1 MLEHALD
8 YARSHRHAHL
18 DALCDWLRIP
28 SVSALPEHAGDV
40 RQAGEWA
47 VARLRAMG
55 MQEAEMRETGGHPLA
70 YAEWQGTPGPTL
82 LVYGHFD
89 VQPVDPIDEWQRP
102 PFEPQV
108 EGDNLYARG
117 ASDDKGQAFAVLAAL
132 ESFLRTS
139 GKLPGNVKVLLEGE
153 EEITSRN
160 LAPFV
165 RRHAEALRADAV
177 LIADQDML
185 DAQHPVIMYGVRGN
199 LYVEIEVRGPASDLH
214 SGTFGGAVDNPF
226 NVLVRLLARLQDG
239 ATRRVLI
246 PGFYDAVQP
255 LSDEERALLAQ
266 VPITD
271 EAGLYVTGAPAL
283 GGEQGYS
290 LVERISVRPTLE
302 VHGIVG
308 GFTGSGQKT
317 VIPSQ
322 ATAKVSMRLVPDQD
336 PQAIAALLEAYL
348 RQAAPPTVTWA
359 LRILGAARPVRIDY
373 HAPAVQAA
381 ALAYE
386 LGFGCRPVYMRGGGS
401 LPIVRDMIDSLSSPD
416 KEIPIVMIGF
426 GLPDDHTHA
435 PNEKFHLPNFY
446 RGIETVIHYLDT
458 LAPPP

>member
-1 MLEHALD
+1 MLEPALE
-8 YARSHRHAHL
+8 YARSHRAAHL
-18 DALCDWLRIP
+18 EALCDWLRIP
-28 SVSALPEHAGDV
+28 SISALPESAADV
-40 RQAGEWA
+40 RRAGAWA
-47 VARLRAMG
+47 VDRLRSIG
-55 MQEAEMRETGGHPLA
+55 MPRVEMVETAGHPLV
-70 YAEWQGTPGPTL
+70 YADWLEAKGPTL

-89 VQPVDPIDEWQRP
+89 VQPVDPAEAWTRP

-108 EGDNLYARG
+108 EGDILYARG
-117 ASDDKGQAFAVLAAL
+117 ASDDKGQALAVLAAL
-132 ESFLRTS
+132 ESFLKTS
-139 GKLPGNVKVLLEGE
+139 GRLPVNVKVLLEGE
-153 EEITSRN
+153 EEITSPHLGPYLRT
-160 LAPFV
+160 
-165 RRHAEALRADAV
+165 HADRLQADAV

-185 DAQHPVIMYGVRGN
+185 DPQHPVVMYGVRGN

-226 NVLVRLLARLQDG
+226 NVLVRVLAGLQDG

-271 EAGLYVTGAPAL
+271 EAGLFLTGAPAL

-302 VHGIVG
+302 VHGIMG
-308 GFTGSGQKT
+308 GFTGTGQKT
-317 VIPSQ
+317 VIPSK

-336 PQAIAALLEAYL
+336 PQAIAALLEAHL
-348 RQAAPPTVTWA
+348 RQAAPPSVTWA
-359 LRILGAARPVRIDY
+359 LRVLGSARPVRIDY
-373 HAPAVQAA
+373 RAPAVQAA

-386 LGFGCRPVYMRGGGS
+386 RGFGCQPVYLRGGGS
-401 LPIVRDMIDSLSSPD
+401 LPIVRDMIDGLSPPGE
-416 KEIPIVMIGF
+416 EIPIVLIGF

-435 PNEKFHLPNFY
+435 PNEKFHVPNLH
-446 RGIETVIHYLDT
+446 RGVETVIHYLDI
-458 LAPPP
+458 LAAQG